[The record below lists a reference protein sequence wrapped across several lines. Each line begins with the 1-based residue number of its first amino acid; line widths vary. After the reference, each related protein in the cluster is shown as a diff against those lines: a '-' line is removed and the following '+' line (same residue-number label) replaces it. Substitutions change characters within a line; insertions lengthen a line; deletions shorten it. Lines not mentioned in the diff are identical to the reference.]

1 MIKVEKTVLL
11 DALKALKTSVAKEN
25 LQPILK
31 CVHLK
36 SEGAN
41 LTLTCTDTV
50 GSARTTILVNSDTD
64 INIAV
69 QADKFEA
76 ICSKLDEIIELEVS
90 DLLIIK
96 SGKTKFKMLYV
107 RGEEFPEVKFEYDE
121 ENKITLS
128 EDDFV
133 KGVSKTLVST
143 AQEYQSLLS
152 GVCFSFDDNG
162 YEMASTDGNR
172 LSQVCFNEI
181 ISQEA
186 QYVIPRKVLADV
198 LKVVKD
204 SVDIFFNKNKI
215 ILKTNNYIFSSVLLD
230 GVFPKYRQLIPKD
243 NPKKAIINR
252 LDLINSLEKVSIMVN
267 ERTNIVTFDFN
278 NNELLLTT
286 NNDGETAKDDIEVDF
301 NNTIKIAFNYKYLL
315 DGLKAFSDK
324 EVTFEMNEPLSPCLI
339 KGDYTYLIMPIQI
352 RG

>member
-96 SGKTKFKMLYV
+96 SKKTKFKMLYV

-143 AQEYQSLLS
+143 AQEYQNLLS
-152 GVCFSFDDNG
+152 GVCFSFDDKG
-162 YEMASTDGNR
+162 Y
-172 LSQVCFNEI
+172 
-181 ISQEA
+181 
-186 QYVIPRKVLADV
+186 
-198 LKVVKD
+198 
-204 SVDIFFNKNKI
+204 
-215 ILKTNNYIFSSVLLD
+215 
-230 GVFPKYRQLIPKD
+230 
-243 NPKKAIINR
+243 
-252 LDLINSLEKVSIMVN
+252 
-267 ERTNIVTFDFN
+267 
-278 NNELLLTT
+278 
-286 NNDGETAKDDIEVDF
+286 
-301 NNTIKIAFNYKYLL
+301 
-315 DGLKAFSDK
+315 
-324 EVTFEMNEPLSPCLI
+324 
-339 KGDYTYLIMPIQI
+339 
-352 RG
+352 